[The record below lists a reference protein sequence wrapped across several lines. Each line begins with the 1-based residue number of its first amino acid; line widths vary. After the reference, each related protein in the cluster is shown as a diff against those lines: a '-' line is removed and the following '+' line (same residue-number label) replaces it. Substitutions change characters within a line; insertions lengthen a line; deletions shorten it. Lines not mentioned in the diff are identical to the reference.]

1 MFCVVLSLRYLGQ
14 RAIGVIK
21 QRTTMKKGLQVLG
34 ALAGLVS
41 VIMAAS
47 AHNWDAVLG
56 WGVATILFIG
66 NLGDE

>member
-1 MFCVVLSLRYLGQ
+1 
-14 RAIGVIK
+14 
-21 QRTTMKKGLQVLG
+21 MKKGLQVLG